1 MPYWRSAPGVEP
13 PLWSSAAMKPP
24 LPAICAAICSVS
36 ATMLSFPVTR
46 VNPGRRGVPAP
57 FRTLSYILQLGTVFA
72 VSHRK
77 GLIVDRHPR
86 RPMVGAG
93 VAMLGTGSA
102 RSYVMCL
109 RSQANRT
116 AAMASG
122 WAPDG
127 AVPDQIDDTVIDGV
141 MRAR

>member
-24 LPAICAAICSVS
+24 LPPICAAICSVP

-46 VNPGRRGVPAP
+46 VSAERRGVPAL
-57 FRTLSYILQLGTVFA
+57 FRTLSYIPQLGTVFA
-72 VSHRK
+72 LSHHR
-77 GLIVDRHPR
+77 GSIVERHPR
-86 RPMVGAG
+86 RPLIGAG

-102 RSYVMCL
+102 RSYVMAL
-109 RSQANRT
+109 GSQANRT
-116 AAMASG
+116 ATMASG

-127 AVPDQIDDTVIDGV
+127 AVQD
-141 MRAR
+141 